1 MATMLLINSRNSDV
15 FIIKGCKQERETTT
29 TTKNDVSV
37 AKNLLSVG
45 FFLSRSTRDAES
57 TKAKVQASNNLVSM
71 SLMSDGHMT
80 PEEVERHLE
89 SRQTYLEFV
98 SEMAPPA
105 VPTEMFGNDSS
116 LDSESNEVGELDTSP
131 SNMDE
136 DCLSVDM
143 MHE

>member
-1 MATMLLINSRNSDV
+1 
-15 FIIKGCKQERETTT
+15 
-29 TTKNDVSV
+29 
-37 AKNLLSVG
+37 
-45 FFLSRSTRDAES
+45 
-57 TKAKVQASNNLVSM
+57 VQASNNLVSM